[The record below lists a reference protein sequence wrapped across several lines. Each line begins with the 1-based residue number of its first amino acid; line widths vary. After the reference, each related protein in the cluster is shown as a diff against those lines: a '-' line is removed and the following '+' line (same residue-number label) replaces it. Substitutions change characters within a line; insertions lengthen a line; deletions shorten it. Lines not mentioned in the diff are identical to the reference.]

1 MTPSLADLAAL
12 LPDLPRWIEI
22 RSMLLHGQ
30 ARLIGPVATAPPR
43 FVALHRDGDQAV
55 VVGRASQAAIVEMA
69 SLADEILAVP
79 DDEPWV
85 AAALPR
91 WKHESAVLFRRSTE
105 SPLPTLAPGEVRF
118 LERGELAALTGGP
131 HPLVP
136 STLRDELRDELA
148 SAQAAGT
155 PIAAA
160 FDGRSVA
167 AFCYAG
173 SITET
178 LWDVAI
184 DTLEPYRRRGH
195 AMRAVSFL
203 IEHYGARGQQPVW
216 GAMVSNP
223 ASAAL
228 AGRLG
233 FTPVDALTVF
243 RAPGIVDT

>member
-1 MTPSLADLAAL
+1 
-12 LPDLPRWIEI
+12 
-22 RSMLLHGQ
+22 MLLHGQ
-30 ARLIGPVATAPPR
+30 ARLVGPVAIAPPS
-43 FVALHRDGDQAV
+43 FVALHRDGDLAV
-55 VVGRASQAAIVEMA
+55 VVGRASQAAIVEA
-69 SLADEILAVP
+69 AGVADEILAVP

-85 AAALPR
+85 AGALPS
-91 WKHESAVLFRRSTE
+91 WKHESAVLFRRSAE
-105 SPLPTLAPGEVRF
+105 SPLPTVAPGEVRF
-118 LERGELAALTGGP
+118 LETGELDALTGGP

-136 STLRDELRDELA
+136 STLRDELA
-148 SAQAAGT
+148 SAETAGT

-160 FDGRSVA
+160 FDARRVA

-184 DTLEPYRRRGH
+184 DTLQPYRRRGH

-203 IEHYGARGQQPVW
+203 IEHYGARGEQPVW

-228 AGRLG
+228 AARLG